1 MNFQIEYSDEL
12 KNDIKSL
19 KSDLAEIKLNLQPK
33 QPTKYL
39 GRKEIAEML
48 DVNISTIHNWTVK
61 GVLTALQIGGRIY
74 YRKAD
79 VEDAFVELRK

>member
-33 QPTKYL
+33 EPTKYL
-39 GRKEIAEML
+39 GRREVAQML

-74 YRKAD
+74 YKTKD
-79 VEDAFVELRK
+79 VEAAMIELKK

>member
-12 KNDIKSL
+12 KNDIESL
-19 KSDLAEIKLNLQPK
+19 KNDLAEIKSNLQPK
-33 QPTKYL
+33 EPTKYL
-39 GRKEIAEML
+39 GRREVAQML

-74 YRKAD
+74 YRKKD
-79 VEDAFVELRK
+79 VEAALIELKK